1 MTTVILLIIDSDSQ
15 FRKKKSIVFTDYD
28 AQNVLTAT
36 TQHELMPKEADPR
49 MFNFLLFNYVNHL
62 ITF

>member
-36 TQHELMPKEADPR
+36 TQHELMPKDTPTH
-49 MFNFLLFNYVNHL
+49 V
-62 ITF
+62 